1 MVVTGGVEKAEA
13 ARAAEAMVAEAMVVA
28 RAMVVAGRVVVG
40 RVAVMREGGRR
51 DGGLRGSRQEART
64 ATLTTGL
71 SIGSPEPAPRGA
83 WRHTS
88 TCHSCLLVC

>member
-1 MVVTGGVEKAEA
+1 MVVTGEVEKSEA

-28 RAMVVAGRVVVG
+28 RAMVVAGR

>member
-1 MVVTGGVEKAEA
+1 MVVTGEVEKAEA

-28 RAMVVAGRVVVG
+28 RAMVVAGR